1 SVPWRPGSRRPC
13 YEAQHRRLAA
23 RVGCQASAQTQ
34 QLRRERGNSG
44 SDAFHANLQREGM
57 VRDLTPNQ
65 MLAAMMRMRQYA
77 SYSAASRAAQSL
89 QMRTSYEQSP
99 TRSGQPAVMSASV

>member
-1 SVPWRPGSRRPC
+1 
-13 YEAQHRRLAA
+13 
-23 RVGCQASAQTQ
+23 
-34 QLRRERGNSG
+34 
-44 SDAFHANLQREGM
+44 M